1 MDNIVIPINTGKEG
15 NRRKRFLAAIRQKIF
30 VEKLHNPAGL
40 TIISVI
46 AILIAM
52 GIAKMG
58 FTFGVLCMVG
68 VLALPAIYTIVMY
81 PRIGMVI
88 YLSMAYLIMWFLRL
102 GVHFPLGTLMDGMEA
117 LFLLGLLIRQKQ
129 KPNWKIFKGPIST
142 MILIWI
148 AYNFLEFANPTA
160 ESRLA
165 WVYTV
170 RSVAVVMFMYF
181 VFVYNITTKKY
192 IQFVIKLWLG
202 LAFFGAAYAFKQEHF
217 GFFPFEEAYLHS
229 DPNIELLLFIGGVW
243 RKFSIF
249 SDPVVFSYTMV
260 VSSMLCVGLL
270 TGPLPVWKKVVLY
283 FLIVFYLLNMLYSGT
298 RGADVLPPVS
308 LLLMAILKFNKKVMV
323 LLIAGAVMMGTLI
336 FMPTSNQTIARFQS
350 AFKPS
355 DDASFNVRKIN
366 QKRIQPYILTHPLGG
381 GLGATG
387 EWGQRFAPYSFLA
400 SFPPDSGYVR
410 VAVELGWLGLFIF
423 CMFMFTVLRVGI
435 NNYFSIKDPQLKSYA
450 LAMVLIVFAFN
461 IGNYP
466 QEALVQFP
474 SNVYFYLVTALIV
487 VIKRIDDQ
495 QNQLQHAQ

>member
-1 MDNIVIPINTGKEG
+1 MDNIIIPIKRNEEG
-15 NRRKRFLAAIRQKIF
+15 WRKKLLANLRQLVLI
-30 VEKLHNPAGL
+30 EKLNNPVGITALTVLFLLVGL
-40 TIISVI
+40 
-46 AILIAM
+46 
-52 GIAKMG
+52 GIAKLG
-58 FTFGVLCMVG
+58 LVFGVLCMIV
-68 VLALPAIYTIVMY
+68 VLALPAVYTIVMY
-81 PRIGMVI
+81 PRVGMII
-88 YLSMAYLIMWFLRL
+88 YLTMAYLIMWFLRL
-102 GVHFPLGTLMDGMEA
+102 GVNFPLGTLMDGMEG
-117 LFLLGLLIRQKQ
+117 LFILGLLIRQKQ
-129 KPNWKIFKGPIST
+129 KPDWKIFKGPIS
-142 MILIWI
+142 IWI
-148 AYNFLEFANPTA
+148 LVWISYNLLEFANPTA

-181 VFVYNITTKKY
+181 IFVYNIRTKAYVKL
-192 IQFVIKLWLG
+192 IIKLWLG

-229 DPNIELLLFIGGVW
+229 DPNIALLLFIGGVW

-270 TGPLPVWKKVVLY
+270 TGPLSLKKKLVLY
-283 FLIVFYLLNMLYSGT
+283 FLIAFFLLNMLYSGT
-298 RGADVLPPVS
+298 RGADVLPPVC
-308 LLLMAILKFNKKVMV
+308 LLLLAILKYNKKVLV
-323 LLIAGAVMMGTLI
+323 ILLIGAGLMAALI
-336 FMPTSNQTIARFQS
+336 FMPTGNQTLGRFQS

-355 DDASFNVRKIN
+355 NDASFNVRKIN
-366 QKRIQPYILTHPLGG
+366 QKRIQPYIWSHPLGG

-410 VAVELGWLGLFIF
+410 VAVELGSIGLFLF
-423 CMFMFTVLRVGI
+423 CMLMFTILRVGI
-435 NNYFSIKDPQLKSYA
+435 NNYYSIKDPQLKSFC

-495 QNQLQHAQ
+495 QNQQLQHGQ